1 MLAEPISTARSAR
14 VAGLYAVTPDERDTG
29 VLVAKVVA
37 AVEGGASVV
46 QYRNKTLDPAMRR
59 AQARA
64 LAATNAIRR
73 ALFIVN
79 DDPILAR
86 ELDADGVH
94 LGNDDGGVAQA
105 RASVGRDRIIGVS
118 CYDDVDRARAA
129 VAAGAD
135 YVAFGSFFASTIK
148 PGARRAS
155 VDLLARARVLGVP
168 VVAIGG
174 ITVMNAPLLID
185 AGADA
190 VAVISGVFAHDDRAD
205 VTRAAAAI
213 ARQFLR

>member
-1 MLAEPISTARSAR
+1 MRSTR
-14 VAGLYAVTPDERDTG
+14 VAGLYAVTPDEPGTEL
-29 VLVAKVVA
+29 LVAKVVA
-37 AVEGGASVV
+37 AVDGGARVV
-46 QYRNKTLDPAMRR
+46 QYRNKTLDPRMRR
-59 AQARA
+59 AQAQA

-79 DDPILAR
+79 DDPIVAR
-86 ELDADGVH
+86 DLDADGVH
-94 LGNDDGGVAQA
+94 LGEDDGEVAQA
-105 RASVGRDRIIGVS
+105 RACVGPGRIIGVS

-148 PGARRAS
+148 PGACRAS
-155 VDLLARARVLGVP
+155 VDLLTRARALGVP

-174 ITVMNAPLLID
+174 ITAKNASVLIG

-190 VAVISGVFAHDDRAD
+190 VAVISDVFAHDDPTD
-205 VTRAAAAI
+205 VTRAAGAI
-213 ARQFLR
+213 AELFRK